1 MNSGVD
7 PPTCG
12 VIMQLGADHN
22 GCPTGN
28 GSGSVTST
36 TARMRSCRNAS
47 TGLIRVA
54 RHASLDV
61 AQRLRPGQ
69 LGKQHGHQ
77 MALAVEPSRVGIGFQ
92 LRDQSLE
99 VVPRNMLRH
108 GMHHAILVRHGI
120 ALFVSGNVANVQ
132 TRVESMSCASHSK
145 ILAGQPWAK
154 PGHPRLSSDRC
165 YEVVDGRHKA
175 GHDMRGWPPS
185 SDGEI
190 YSPWPDSVRVFA
202 QPAAPTTMGCGWRR
216 SSPWW

>member
-1 MNSGVD
+1 MRRQRDRG
-7 PPTCG
+7 C
-12 VIMQLGADHN
+12 IEQIRRLGESAPLSAIEAADHPCKQFAEQSAVAVAIGIRQSRTN
-22 GCPTGN
+22 RRRDAE
-28 GSGSVTST
+28 VIQ
-36 TARMRSCRNAS
+36 A
-47 TGLIRVA
+47 IRVA

-132 TRVESMSCASHSK
+132 TRVR
-145 ILAGQPWAK
+145 IN
-154 PGHPRLSSDRC
+154 
-165 YEVVDGRHKA
+165 VVR
-175 GHDMRGWPPS
+175 
-185 SDGEI
+185 
-190 YSPWPDSVRVFA
+190 FA
-202 QPAAPTTMGCGWRR
+202 
-216 SSPWW
+216 